1 MHLVVFHNPDIGHN
15 PAMEGLLSE
24 IGIYLLAAL
33 AAGLAVGWL
42 LKSALNRKQISAVN
56 GDWQKRLDDAT
67 EQRDR
72 GLAEV
77 KALQS
82 SNDAQQ
88 TLIYQS
94 ELATSKIQ
102 TELISALEKEKFMAE
117 SIFTLRS
124 EREEFKTKMSA
135 FQNRMAP
142 LQQQSADLQSEFMKS
157 RAFYVGELKK
167 SFEKRKLLEEKLEN
181 AFKESESSRNLLD
194 SSRSAQDSV
203 NKMLDAART
212 RLENLDALEQSV
224 ITLESQNAQL
234 HLDLT
239 LAKQEIDAL
248 NRDVAEQEEL
258 RIQNRELSQVLK
270 SMEDT
275 RKQHEDD
282 ANRYR
287 NHADKYETKSETLRL
302 RLSEVEQNFAELERQ
317 QRSALND
324 ARRPAKVETADETEP
339 EMEIVEN
346 DDLKEIIGIGKVFEH
361 TLHELGIVSF
371 RQISNFD
378 IIDIARVNAELH
390 EFKGRMEQDDWI
402 GQAKDLLFKK
412 YGNN

>member
-1 MHLVVFHNPDIGHN
+1 VRSVIFHNAGFGDNSTMDGS
-15 PAMEGLLSE
+15 LSN

-42 LKSALNRKQISAVN
+42 LKSVLNRGQINAVKD
-56 GDWQKRLDDAT
+56 DWQKRLDDAT
-67 EQRDR
+67 EQRYSSI
-72 GLAEV
+72 AEV
-77 KALQS
+77 KTLKS
-82 SNDAQQ
+82 SIEAQQ
-88 TLIYQS
+88 TVNYQS
-94 ELATSKIQ
+94 ELAVSRVQ
-102 TELISALEKEKFMAE
+102 TELDSALEKEKFMAE

-124 EREEFKTKMSA
+124 EREEFKTKMSI

-142 LQQQSADLQSEFMKS
+142 LQQQSADLQSEFLKS

-167 SFEKRKLLEEKLEN
+167 SFEKRKLLQEKLEST
-181 AFKESESSRNLLD
+181 FKENESARNLLD

-203 NKMLDAART
+203 NKMLEAART
-212 RLENLDALEQSV
+212 RLENLDALEQSA
-224 ITLESQNAQL
+224 IRLESQNAQL

-270 SMEDT
+270 SMDT
-275 RKQHEDD
+275 TRRQHEDD

-287 NHADKYETKSETLRL
+287 DHADKQETKSETLRL

-317 QRSALND
+317 QRRALKV
-324 ARRPAKVETADETEP
+324 ARRPVEAEDTGGTEP
-339 EMEIVEN
+339 AIVEN

-371 RQISNFD
+371 RQIANFN
-378 IIDIARVNAELH
+378 ITDIARVNAELQ

-412 YGNN
+412 YGTA

>member
-1 MHLVVFHNPDIGHN
+1 MDGS
-15 PAMEGLLSE
+15 LSN

-42 LKSALNRKQISAVN
+42 LKSVLNRSQINAEK
-56 GDWQKRLDDAT
+56 GAWQKRLDDAT
-67 EQRDR
+67 QQRDSS
-72 GLAEV
+72 LAEV
-77 KALQS
+77 KSLTLS
-82 SNDAQQ
+82 VEAQQ
-88 TLIYQS
+88 AVIYQS
-94 ELATSKIQ
+94 ELAVNRVQ
-102 TELISALEKEKFMAE
+102 TELNSALEKEKFMAE
-117 SIFTLRS
+117 NIFTLRS
-124 EREEFKTKMSA
+124 EREEFKTKMST

-167 SFEKRKLLEEKLEN
+167 SFEKRKVLEDKLKN
-181 AFKESESSRNLLD
+181 AFKENESARNLLD

-203 NKMLDAART
+203 NKMLEAART
-212 RLENLDALEQSV
+212 RLENLDALEENV
-224 ITLESQNAQL
+224 IRLESQNAQL

-287 NHADKYETKSETLRL
+287 DDADKYETKSETLRL
-302 RLSEVEQNFAELERQ
+302 RLSEVEQNFAEMERQ
-317 QRSALND
+317 QRQALND
-324 ARRPAKVETADETEP
+324 ARRPTEEDADETQP
-339 EMEIVEN
+339 ELEEF

-361 TLHELGIVSF
+361 TLHELGIVCF
-371 RQISNFD
+371 RQIANFD
-378 IIDIARVNAELH
+378 MADIARVNAELQ

-412 YGNN
+412 YGTA

>member
-1 MHLVVFHNPDIGHN
+1 VRSVVFHNAGFGDN
-15 PAMEGLLSE
+15 SAMDGSLLN
-24 IGIYLLAAL
+24 IDIYLLAAL

-42 LKSALNRKQISAVN
+42 LKSVLNKRQINALKGA
-56 GDWQKRLDDAT
+56 WQKRLDDAT
-67 EQRDR
+67 QQRDSS
-72 GLAEV
+72 LAEV
-77 KALQS
+77 KTLKS
-82 SNDAQQ
+82 SIDAQQ
-88 TLIYQS
+88 TVSYQS
-94 ELATSKIQ
+94 ELATSRVQ
-102 TELISALEKEKFMAE
+102 TELNSALEKQKFMAE

-142 LQQQSADLQSEFMKS
+142 LQKQSADLQSEFLKS

-167 SFEKRKLLEEKLEN
+167 SFEKRKVVEEKLEN
-181 AFKESESSRNLLD
+181 AFKENESARNLLD

-203 NKMLDAART
+203 NKMLEAART

-234 HLDLT
+234 HLDLS

-258 RIQNRELSQVLK
+258 IIQNRELSQVLK
-270 SMEDT
+270 SMENT

-287 NHADKYETKSETLRL
+287 HHADKHETKSETLRL

-317 QRSALND
+317 QRKALSD
-324 ARRPAKVETADETEP
+324 ARRPAEAEATDETDSL
-339 EMEIVEN
+339 IIEN

-371 RQISNFD
+371 RQIANFD
-378 IIDIARVNAELH
+378 VSDIARVNAELQ

-412 YGNN
+412 YGNA

>member
-1 MHLVVFHNPDIGHN
+1 MDGS
-15 PAMEGLLSE
+15 LLN

-42 LKSALNRKQISAVN
+42 LKSVLNRSQINAEK
-56 GDWQKRLDDAT
+56 GAWQKRLDDAT
-67 EQRDR
+67 QQRD
-72 GLAEV
+72 
-77 KALQS
+77 S
-82 SNDAQQ
+82 SLTEIKTLRSSIDAQQ
-88 TLIYQS
+88 AVIYQS
-94 ELATSKIQ
+94 ELAVSRVQ
-102 TELISALEKEKFMAE
+102 TELNSALEKEKFMAE
-117 SIFTLRS
+117 NIFTLRS
-124 EREEFKTKMSA
+124 EREEFKTKMST

-142 LQQQSADLQSEFMKS
+142 LQQQSADLQSEFLKS

-167 SFEKRKLLEEKLEN
+167 SFEKRKVLEDKLKN
-181 AFKESESSRNLLD
+181 AFKENESARNLLD

-203 NKMLDAART
+203 NKMLEAART
-212 RLENLDALEQSV
+212 RLENLDALEENV
-224 ITLESQNAQL
+224 IRLESQNAQL

-258 RIQNRELSQVLK
+258 RIQNRELSLVLK

-287 NHADKYETKSETLRL
+287 DDADKYETKSETLRL
-302 RLSEVEQNFAELERQ
+302 RLSEVEQNFAEMELQ
-317 QRSALND
+317 QRQALSV
-324 ARRPAKVETADETEP
+324 ARRPAEVEATDETEP
-339 EMEIVEN
+339 AIVEN

-371 RQISNFD
+371 RQIANFD
-378 IIDIARVNAELH
+378 MTDIARVNAELQ